1 MALRVELSC
10 LAFLISLLVS
20 FAAMANSQE
29 CQYVVRVKTGDRRS
43 AGTDSMISLKLM
55 GSNGNSFA
63 VNNLEGWGIMG
74 PGHEYFERGNLDVFS
89 GKATCVNVCAITVT
103 SKGSEGEGHERR
115 STVKRVRGGDGDGD
129 GKKKPT
135 QSAHGVD
142 EKGFAFGKKA
152 EERRNGEGSLA
163 GNTSNLKSNDPK
175 LSYRDKLLSPGCAR
189 FLVKHAE
196 EDDIMH
202 GWKDYFHKMNEQE
215 PHGDVEETDEEENE
229 TTRRMEGKP
238 RKLCF
243 TAEEYSTW
251 CLPWMNSLIIK
262 VLGANFP
269 TYVIRDCINRM
280 WRPKDAL
287 KLIPLSN
294 GYYIVSFSNKEDWD
308 YAFQEVPWM
317 IEDHYLIVQRW
328 HPNFNP

>member
-1 MALRVELSC
+1 MVMARRNPPKAL
-10 LAFLISLLVS
+10 
-20 FAAMANSQE
+20 MA
-29 CQYVVRVKTGDRRS
+29 
-43 AGTDSMISLKLM
+43 
-55 GSNGNSFA
+55 
-63 VNNLEGWGIMG
+63 
-74 PGHEYFERGNLDVFS
+74 
-89 GKATCVNVCAITVT
+89 
-103 SKGSEGEGHERR
+103 
-115 STVKRVRGGDGDGD
+115 STKRVLLL
-129 GKKKPT
+129 
-135 QSAHGVD
+135 
-142 EKGFAFGKKA
+142 
-152 EERRNGEGSLA
+152 ER
-163 GNTSNLKSNDPK
+163 
-175 LSYRDKLLSPGCAR
+175 R

-202 GWKDYFHKMNEQE
+202 GWKYYFHKMNEQE

-238 RKLCF
+238 GKLCF

-308 YAFQEVPWM
+308 YAFQESLLPMYMVFGEERPIIYEGLHHVCFTCGKYGHQNNGCLTSKATVNPQDPEQETTETVTGDDGDKLKEKGSGKGVGGDPSQIVTQRSPEDKHDRTTGLKKEKSPILMENKGGLTVVNGPKKSEWVPVGSKRKNGSKGKAKGKENFPPAKLVERKAPLGHGSKS
-317 IEDHYLIVQRW
+317 IT
-328 HPNFNP
+328 PNSFAILQNLEA